1 MNIDIDIDEAVTRKY
16 FERLVA
22 QALRDIPESF
32 RDAMENVALVVEDC
46 PAPDLLEE
54 MGIEPP
60 DTLYGL
66 YQGTPLPERDWS
78 HGNVLPDT
86 VTIYQQPIVENF
98 RDDDE
103 IVRAIHE
110 TVIHEFGHYFGLS
123 EAEIEA
129 IESRYWRG
137 ETDGDER

>member
-1 MNIDIDIDEAVTRKY
+1 MTRKY
-16 FERLVA
+16 FEKLVA

-32 RDAMENVALVVEDC
+32 REAMENVALVVEDY
-46 PAPDLLEE
+46 PQPELLEE

-86 VTIYQQPIVENF
+86 VTIYQQPIVEDYC
-98 RDDDE
+98 DDDE
-103 IVRAIHE
+103 IIRAIHE
-110 TVIHEFGHYFGLS
+110 PVIHEFGHYFGLS
-123 EAEIEA
+123 EAESEE
-129 IESRYWRG
+129 IESRYGRG
-137 ETDGDER
+137 APDGADR

>member
-1 MNIDIDIDEAVTRKY
+1 MTRKH

-32 RDAMENVALVVEDC
+32 REAMENVALVVEDY
-46 PAPDLLEE
+46 PQPELLEE

-86 VTIYQQPIVENF
+86 VISTSS
-98 RDDDE
+98 RSSTTAATTT
-103 IVRAIHE
+103 R
-110 TVIHEFGHYFGLS
+110 LS
-123 EAEIEA
+123 AR
-129 IESRYWRG
+129 STRP
-137 ETDGDER
+137 

>member
-1 MNIDIDIDEAVTRKY
+1 MTRTY

-32 RDAMENVALVVEDC
+32 RDAMENVALVVEDY
-46 PAPDLLEE
+46 PEPELLQE

-78 HGNVLPDT
+78 HGNMLPDK
-86 VTIYQQPIVENF
+86 VTIYQQPIVEDCF
-98 RDDDE
+98 DDAE

-123 EAEIEA
+123 ETEIEE

-137 ETDGDER
+137 ETDGNDR

>member
-1 MNIDIDIDEAVTRKY
+1 MTRTY

-32 RDAMENVALVVEDC
+32 RDAMENVALVVEDY
-46 PAPDLLEE
+46 PEPELLQE

-78 HGNVLPDT
+78 HGNVLPDK
-86 VTIYQQPIVENF
+86 VTIYQQPIVEDCF
-98 RDDDE
+98 DDAE

-123 EAEIEA
+123 ETEIEE

-137 ETDGDER
+137 ETDGNDR